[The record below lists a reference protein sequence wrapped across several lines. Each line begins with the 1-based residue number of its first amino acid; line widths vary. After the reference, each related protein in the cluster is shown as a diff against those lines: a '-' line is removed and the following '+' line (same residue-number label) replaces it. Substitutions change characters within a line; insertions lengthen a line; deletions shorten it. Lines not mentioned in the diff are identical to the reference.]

1 MTSNKQYN
9 EYKINS
15 YYETRDNFIPAHVT
29 YHSDPPLKNNVIQ
42 LFGTLDLKKI
52 EGTPNLYYILA
63 NITTNGLRCD
73 ITKLITLD
81 NDKSNLMKSSKT
93 HIKIDGSD
101 NVPVDSFDLLMI
113 LFGESLSYSGLV
125 NPEENNYSKEI
136 NTGKI
141 SIKAFKKNDEKIIAI
156 YKK

>member
-1 MTSNKQYN
+1 MTTNKQYN

-15 YYETRDNFIPAHVT
+15 YYETRDNFIHVT

-73 ITKLITLD
+73 ITKLI
-81 NDKSNLMKSSKT
+81 NL
-93 HIKIDGSD
+93 D